1 MPFMAIIFLFLVA
14 CVLHFSVVF
23 FHEKKF
29 NLSCLGV
36 LSAFGFIT
44 CYFFLCNNTVHGPSG
59 PEVSQA
65 QIYTSLIIIIIIGL
79 MVQVFDSPH
88 LQVLVGK
95 RVRRR
100 LDVKSIVQLLRSL
113 DAPFGICF
121 VFVFILALRFSSM
134 L

>member
-1 MPFMAIIFLFLVA
+1 MAIIFLFVVA
-14 CVLHFSVVF
+14 VLHFSVVF

-36 LSAFGFIT
+36 LFTFDFIT
-44 CYFFLCNNTVHGPSG
+44 CYFFWCNNTVYGPSG

-65 QIYTSLIIIIIIGL
+65 QTYTSLIIIIIIGL
-79 MVQVFDSPH
+79 MLQVFDSPH

-121 VFVFILALRFSSM
+121 VFVFMLALGFSSM